1 MCISHTHTQNTV
13 KTGEI
18 AAKKFI
24 LIELFQRVA
33 KRRTTKQTTIRKK
46 IQHIHKL
53 KLIIS

>member
-1 MCISHTHTQNTV
+1 MYITHTQNTV

-33 KRRTTKQTTIRKK
+33 KKRTTKQTTIRKK